1 MNLFYPAYFASIRQY
16 VEILKDSAC
25 RFEVWDNFE
34 RQTYRNRMYILGPNG
49 KQMLN
54 IPVVKQGR
62 IKTREVLI
70 DYKYDWIDLH
80 QKSLDTAYRSSPFYE
95 FYRED
100 ILSVLNQKFEK
111 LQDLQ
116 FAAHNWVME
125 ALDEESNYTKTSEF
139 TMEVSGKDYRELIK
153 AKKETIPD
161 YPAYY
166 QVFANRFGFTPNLSI
181 LDLLFNE
188 GPSSARYLYG
198 LHDYTL

>member
-16 VEILKDSAC
+16 MEILKGSDC

-62 IKTREVLI
+62 IKTSEVLI

-100 ILSVLNQKFEK
+100 ILRVLNQKFDK
-111 LQDLQ
+111 LQNLQ
-116 FAAHNWVME
+116 FAAHDWVME
-125 ALDEESNYTKTSEF
+125 ALDEESTYTKTSEF

-153 AKKETIPD
+153 AKKEIIPD

-166 QVFANRFGFTPNLSI
+166 QVFANRYGFTPNLSI

-198 LHDYTL
+198 LHNYTL